1 MWPRYRGLV
10 ERLVVDGRLV
20 ARAFGVAL
28 ARTLGAGVAAAL
40 GVDRGVAV
48 GPVVGLGRAVALA
61 LAVAVGWLDGE
72 ARGEAPPTADRAT
85 TTTRN
90 ATMSTATRTV

>member
-1 MWPRYRGLV
+1 VARYRGLL
-10 ERLVVDGRLV
+10 ERLVVDGRLL
-20 ARAFGVAL
+20 ARGFDVAL

-40 GVDRGVAV
+40 DVGRGVAV
-48 GPVVGLGRAVALA
+48 GLVVGLGRAVPLA
-61 LAVAVGWLDGE
+61 VAVAVGWLDGD
-72 ARGEAPPTADRAT
+72 ASGEAPPTADRAT